1 MAQPSDWTLVP
12 KGVLGSLQSSEES
25 TPIDGAMWYIAP
37 SEGDGL
43 EYTFPKGALANMRY
57 LTADLLLD
65 GKFLTVFAL
74 RLHESE
80 TGKTFHLIFGL
91 LNQCSARMRVPL
103 DAVHQNRWQYPR
115 EGAWLKPMCGGD
127 VVDLREVDRMTLTV
141 LRKAD
146 EPVRW
151 CMTPVV
157 ATAEEPPKLTSPV
170 LPKGALLDMLGQSRL
185 HEWEG
190 KSRSAEEVTKRL
202 RRQLAEVPYAAFPD
216 SFSRWGG
223 WKGLRFEGTGFFRTH
238 HDGKRW
244 WLVDPDGYA
253 FWSAGL
259 DCVRVDT
266 EAAYDGLE
274 SALEWM
280 PEPSGEYAAIYRTA
294 GGWMRR
300 SINYLAA
307 NFIRAFG
314 KEHWYERWA
323 QIALAHLQRFGFNT
337 VANWSDWRIAREAG
351 FPYVRPLHF
360 ESHHTPLVFRD
371 FPDVFDPRFERDA
384 DAFAEQLRDTVDDPA
399 FIGYFLMNEPTW
411 GFAAQTPA
419 EGMLLNTP
427 SCATRRALADWL
439 RKRYTSDAAL
449 AEAWGMDVRFA
460 DVAEGEWSK
469 PLTAQAREDLA
480 GFSSVMVQ
488 RLYETLSAAC
498 RRVDPDHLN
507 LGARYY
513 TVPPAW
519 AVEGMKCFD
528 VFSINCYDNRVPAH
542 RLRPL
547 SESLGMPI
555 LIGEWH
561 FGALDVGLPASGIGR
576 VRNQTERGRAYRV
589 YLETAAAEPWCVGV
603 HYFTLYDQSALG
615 RFDGENYNI
624 GFLDVCNK
632 PYEPLAQAARLS
644 HERMYTVA
652 AGLEPPFDEPVE
664 YLPKLFM

>member
-1 MAQPSDWTLVP
+1 MATANSLRLMPRAHVGRLSVSDEPSPL
-12 KGVLGSLQSSEES
+12 E
-25 TPIDGAMWYIAP
+25 GAVWYTAHA
-37 SEGDGL
+37 EGDGL
-43 EYTFPKGALANMRY
+43 EYSFPKGALADMRY
-57 LTADLLLD
+57 LTADMLLD
-65 GKFLTVFAL
+65 GRFLAVFAL
-74 RLHESE
+74 RLHESA
-80 TGKTFHLIFGL
+80 TGRTFQLMFGL
-91 LNQCSARMRVPL
+91 LNQCSARLRVPL
-103 DAVHQNRWQYPR
+103 EAVNQNRWQYPR

-127 VVDLREVDRMTLTV
+127 VVDLKDVDRITLTV

-151 CMTPVV
+151 CMTPLV
-157 ATAEEPPKLTSPV
+157 APAETPPKLEQPV
-170 LPKGALLDMLGQSRL
+170 LPKGPLVDMLGQSRL
-185 HEWEG
+185 HEWAG
-190 KSRSAEEVTKRL
+190 KSRTPEEVTERL
-202 RRQLAEVPYAAFPD
+202 RKQLAEASSASLPD
-216 SFSRWGG
+216 GFSRWGG
-223 WKGLRFEGTGFFRTH
+223 WKDLRFEATGFFRTH
-238 HDGKRW
+238 HDGRRW

-253 FWSAGL
+253 FWSAGV

-274 SALEWM
+274 TALEWL
-280 PEPSGEYAAIYRTA
+280 PDPNGEYGEVYRTA
-294 GGWMRR
+294 AGWSRR

-314 KEHWYERWA
+314 RERWYECWA
-323 QIALAHLQRFGFNT
+323 QIALAHLRRFGFNT
-337 VANWSDWRIAREAG
+337 VANWSDWQIAREAG
-351 FPYVRPLHF
+351 YPYVRPLHF
-360 ESHHTPLVFRD
+360 EAKHTPSVFRD
-371 FPDVFDPRFERDA
+371 FPDVFDPRFEQDA
-384 DAFAEQLRDTVDDPA
+384 DAFAEQLRETTDDPA

-427 SCATRRALADWL
+427 ACATRRALADWL
-439 RKRYTSDAAL
+439 RQRYGSDSAL
-449 AEAWGMDVRFA
+449 ASAWGIDVRLN
-460 DVAEGEWSK
+460 DVAEGEWHHA
-469 PLTAQAREDLA
+469 LTETAREDLA
-480 GFSSVMVQ
+480 RFSSVMVA
-488 RLYETLSAAC
+488 RLYETLSTTC
-498 RRVDPDHLN
+498 RRVDPNHLN

-528 VFSINCYDNRVPAH
+528 VFSINCYENRVPTH

-547 SESLGMPI
+547 SEALNMPI

-576 VRNQTERGRAYRV
+576 VRNQAERGRAYRV
-589 YLETAAAEPWCVGV
+589 YLETAAAEAWCVGV

-632 PYEPLAQAARLS
+632 PYEPLAEAARTS
-644 HERMYTVA
+644 HERMYRVA
-652 AGLEPPFDEPVE
+652 SGLEPPYDEPVE

>member
-1 MAQPSDWTLVP
+1 M
-12 KGVLGSLQSSEES
+12 
-25 TPIDGAMWYIAP
+25 TPI
-37 SEGDGL
+37 
-43 EYTFPKGALANMRY
+43 
-57 LTADLLLD
+57 
-65 GKFLTVFAL
+65 
-74 RLHESE
+74 
-80 TGKTFHLIFGL
+80 
-91 LNQCSARMRVPL
+91 
-103 DAVHQNRWQYPR
+103 
-115 EGAWLKPMCGGD
+115 
-127 VVDLREVDRMTLTV
+127 
-141 LRKAD
+141 
-146 EPVRW
+146 
-151 CMTPVV
+151 V
-157 ATAEEPPKLTSPV
+157 ATPQEPPKLTTLV
-170 LPKGALLDMLGQSRL
+170 LPKGALLDALGQSRL

-190 KSRSAEEVTKRL
+190 KSRSPEEVTARL
-202 RRQLAEVPYAAFPD
+202 HRQLAEAPSACFPQN
-216 SFSRWGG
+216 FSRWGG
-223 WKGLRFEGTGFFRTH
+223 WKDLRFEGTGFFRTH
-238 HDGKRW
+238 HDGRRW

-274 SALEWM
+274 PALEWM
-280 PEPSGEYAAIYRTA
+280 PDPAGEYAAIYGSGEWWRPA
-294 GGWMRR
+294 

-314 KEHWYERWA
+314 KEQWYERWA
-323 QIALAHLQRFGFNT
+323 QIALAHLRRFGFNT
-337 VANWSDWRIAREAG
+337 VANWSDWQIAREAG

-360 ESHHTPLVFRD
+360 EPRHTPLVFRD
-371 FPDVFDPRFERDA
+371 FPDVFDPRFEQDA
-384 DAFAEQLRDTVDDPA
+384 DTFAAQLRDTADDPA

-419 EGMLLNTP
+419 EGMLLNMP
-427 SCATRRALADWL
+427 SCATRHALADWL
-439 RKRYTSDAAL
+439 RSRYASDTAL
-449 AEAWGMDVRFA
+449 AETWGMDVRFA
-460 DVAEGEWSK
+460 DIAEGEWNR

-480 GFSSVMVQ
+480 RFSSVMVQ
-488 RLYETLSAAC
+488 RLYETLSTAC
-498 RRVDPDHLN
+498 RRVDPNHLN

-528 VFSINCYDNRVPAH
+528 VFSINCYDSRVPAH

-547 SESLGMPI
+547 SESLGMPV

-576 VRNQTERGRAYRV
+576 VRNQQERGRAYRV

-632 PYEPLAQAARLS
+632 PYEPLAQAARQS
-644 HERMYTVA
+644 HERMYAVA